1 MRKFFLFSAV
11 LNLFDGAA
19 GAAGAAGGDGTGAA
33 AEGAAQGETNGI
45 PGTTRRG
52 RSGALSNV
60 VYGKQP
66 EGVESPAAGENR
78 QTNERPVTS
87 STQDERRQR
96 YNEVRNGEF
105 KDMFD
110 EEFQGILNRR
120 FKDFKGDRAALDA
133 QKPIMD
139 MLQQRYG
146 TKEGDVQGLMQ
157 ALENDDA
164 YWSEAADEAGLS
176 VQQYKEF
183 QRLQRQNAAL
193 MEQQK
198 AREGQEKAN
207 AQLQSWYQEAE
218 SVRQKYPTFDLNAE
232 VKNPEFLSM
241 LRSGVPMDHA
251 YMVMHMEDIV
261 NGVAQNTAQQTQKQV
276 VQHIRA
282 RGARPAEN
290 GTSAQSAFTV
300 KSDVTKL
307 TKADRAEIAR
317 RAARGEKITF

>member
-78 QTNERPVTS
+78 QTNERPATS

-120 FKDFKGDRAALDA
+120 FKEFKGDRAVLDA

-139 MLQQRYG
+139 MLRQRYG
-146 TKEGDVQGLMQ
+146 IKEGDVQGLMQ

-317 RAARGEKITF
+317 RAQRGENITF